1 MSTRQ
6 MWNDRYAKR
15 DLVWSAGPNELF
27 ATEIRGMKPGKA
39 VDVACGEGRNA
50 IWLAEQKWNVTAIDF
65 SNVAIEKGR
74 RIAAKRVVNV
84 NWVAEDVSTWKLPKH
99 KFDLVAVL
107 YLHTTIREREQWLK
121 NVIDSVK
128 PSGTFIYIAHDPDN
142 IENGVGGPQDPALLP
157 AVAEITNAL
166 EGFDVKRAEVIERPV
181 SSDPGP
187 IAPVKMALTTKTCPM
202 LRPAFNRKSV
212 FTPQMSDAESV

>member
-6 MWNDRYAKR
+6 MWNDRYAKK

-27 ATEIRGMKPGKA
+27 ATEIRSLKPGKA

-50 IWLAEQKWNVTAIDF
+50 IWLAEQEWNVTAIDF
-65 SNVAIEKGR
+65 SDVAIEKGR
-74 RIAAKRVVNV
+74 QIAAKRDVIV
-84 NWVAEDVSTWKLPKH
+84 NWIAEDVSTWKLPKYE
-99 KFDLVAVL
+99 FDLVAVL

-128 PSGTFIYIAHDPDN
+128 PSGTFIYIAHDSDN

-157 AVAEITNAL
+157 TVSEITNAL
-166 EGFDVKRAEVIERPV
+166 KGFDVEIAEVIERHV
-181 SSDPGP
+181 SRDPGHGKELEG
-187 IAPVKMALTTKTCPM
+187 IALDSFVRAVRT
-202 LRPAFNRKSV
+202 
-212 FTPQMSDAESV
+212 